1 MIQSFARSVSPV
13 LVLGLTILWLVLN
26 QSIAP
31 GHIALGLLLG
41 ALVAWAGSTLRPLHA
56 RLRRFDVAGALLFV
70 ALSDVVRHLEHKRD
84 AVLELMRRGDLT
96 PAARE
101 SA

>member
-1 MIQSFARSVSPV
+1 MR
-13 LVLGLTILWLVLN
+13 
-26 QSIAP
+26 
-31 GHIALGLLLG
+31 
-41 ALVAWAGSTLRPLHA
+41 
-56 RLRRFDVAGALLFV
+56 ALL
-70 ALSDVVRHLEHKRD
+70 VRHLEHKRD